1 MTIMKKTYIIPQMQL
16 TVVDCESLI
25 AESLIIGDG
34 TATGEDGGWVKEER
48 GTGWGSSGK
57 SVWDDDWSK
66 TE

>member
-34 TATGEDGGWVKEER
+34 TATGEDGGWVKQDVTSTTR
-48 GTGWGSSGK
+48 DSYNVWG
-57 SVWDDDWSK
+57 DDWSK
-66 TE
+66 SE

>member
-34 TATGEDGGWVKEER
+34 TATGEDGGWVKQDVTSTTR
-48 GTGWGSSGK
+48 DSYNVWG
-57 SVWDDDWSK
+57 DDWSK
-66 TE
+66 

>member
-1 MTIMKKTYIIPQMQL
+1 MKKTYIIPQMQL

-25 AESLIIGDG
+25 AESIIIGDG
-34 TATGEDGGWVKEER
+34 KTDDGGWVKEER

-66 TE
+66 CE